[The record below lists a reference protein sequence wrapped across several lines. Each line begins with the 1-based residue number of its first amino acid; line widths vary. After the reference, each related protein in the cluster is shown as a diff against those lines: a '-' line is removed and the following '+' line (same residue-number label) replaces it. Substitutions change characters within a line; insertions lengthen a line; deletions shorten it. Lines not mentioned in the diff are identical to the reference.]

1 MNPLIVSTYPPRKC
15 GIATFTSDLCEGM
28 KNASIRPLIL
38 AMIRDKEEGDYPE
51 EVFIKVQEEELDDY
65 INSAEAINNSS
76 IDIVNIQH
84 EFGIFGGEC
93 GSYILEFAERLKKPL
108 VTTLHTVLSKPESKQ
123 VEIIR
128 ELSKLS
134 KKTVVMTKAA
144 IDILYSSYGVR
155 KERITVINHGVPKL
169 SIYRRPYL
177 KRVYGYKGKRIICT
191 FGLISE
197 GKGLEY
203 AITGFAKVAPMYPD
217 AIYIIMGETHPVVK
231 KHYGE
236 VYREKLSNLIQSFGL
251 EDRVFLI
258 NRFLD
263 QEELMNYLEMT
274 DIFITPYV
282 GYEQISSG
290 ALTFAVGAGK
300 AIIST
305 PYIYAVDL
313 LSNNNGVLC
322 KFRDDASIAEA
333 LDYILSSYDRQRE
346 FEKRT
351 RAIGE
356 TMQWDNIAKTYLGL
370 FSEIIENENDGQNKI

>member
-15 GIATFTSDLCEGM
+15 GIATFTSDLFEGM
-28 KNASIRPLIL
+28 ENASVRPLIL
-38 AMIRDKEEGDYPE
+38 ALIRDKEEGDYPE
-51 EVFIKVQEEELDDY
+51 EVFIKIQEEELDDY
-65 INSAEAINNSS
+65 INAAEAINSSS

-84 EFGIFGGEC
+84 EFGIFGGEW
-93 GSYILEFAERLKKPL
+93 GSYILEFAERLEKPI
-108 VTTLHTVLSKPESKQ
+108 VTTLHTVLSKPDSNQ

-128 ELSKLS
+128 NLTKLS

-177 KRVYGYKGKRIICT
+177 KRIYGYKGKRIIFT

-203 AITGFAKVAPMYPD
+203 AIAGFAKVAPMYPD
-217 AIYIIMGETHPVVK
+217 TIYIIMGETHPVVK

-236 VYREKLSNLIQSFGL
+236 VYREKLSNLVQSFGL
-251 EDRVFLI
+251 EDRVFLV

-274 DIFITPYV
+274 DIFITPYI

-370 FSEIIENENDGQNKI
+370 FDEILENENDGQNKI

>member
-15 GIATFTSDLCEGM
+15 GIATFTSDLFEGM
-28 KNASIRPLIL
+28 KSVSVKPLIL
-38 AMIRDKEEGDYPE
+38 AMIRDKEEGEYTE
-51 EVFIKVQEEELDDY
+51 EVILKVREEELDDY
-65 INSAEAINNSS
+65 INAAEAINNSS

-84 EFGIFGGEC
+84 EFGIFGGEY
-93 GSYILEFAERLKKPL
+93 GSYILEFAKRLEKPI
-108 VTTLHTVLSKPESKQ
+108 VTTLHTVLSKPDSNQ

-128 ELSKLS
+128 NLTKIS

-169 SIYRRPYL
+169 SIYKRPYL
-177 KRVYGYKGKRIICT
+177 KRIYGYKGKRIICT

-203 AITGFAKVAPMYPD
+203 AISGFAKVAPMYPD
-217 AIYIIMGETHPVVK
+217 TIYIIMGETHPVVK

-236 VYREKLSNLIQSFGL
+236 VYREKLSNLIHSL
-251 EDRVFLI
+251 SLDDRVFLI

-274 DIFITPYV
+274 DIFITPYI

-346 FEKRT
+346 FERRT

-356 TMQWDNIAKTYLGL
+356 TMQWDNIAKQYLNL
-370 FSEIIENENDGQNKI
+370 FDEIFENDKQNKI